1 MSRFLM
7 PSDIGLLALVEL
19 YTEGAVPSGAII
31 PVLSFLA
38 SHTGID
44 PTKDS
49 SSSRECWQKAQDD
62 IHMVNSVKAFEVLLS
77 PFPAAVGLPGRR
89 LWHLFLA
96 KLWAIDSLDALHEF
110 FDSQPMLLATKEDI
124 RLMVEPEDGAQT
136 SRFPLVSNSPLAMFV
151 RRAHLEFNRLHFE
164 DVSTLWKDFIVYR
177 QPTASAWIRRN
188 PSSSPVHFDKV
199 LDISKSDWG
208 EGAPSIEFIAYGDIS
223 ASRVPASIHCL
234 DGLIEFQVAQM
245 QKYGLRVPSE
255 LQRQFSELLQA
266 SRTTPKLSHY
276 LQFLEAWKS
285 GDYPTS
291 FDYLHRY
298 FDYTMQNSDRE
309 HYHYALLNL
318 AVLQADFGCYK
329 DSISTMLETI
339 ATAREKKDQSCLN
352 FALNF
357 FYNFSLQHPHLVEDL
372 ESSTVSATGRETLA
386 FLRVKAKE
394 MGMWSTWSSA
404 LLNEARQGLLSG
416 DSVASVLENVARSS
430 HLLVERNLT
439 NMIGAH
445 IAMNIAVWDRA
456 GVAFLSTMMC
466 EVFLRCH
473 APNAMLDDSLKITG
487 RLASILASKGRYN
500 ESMELL
506 ENMDQNFLRN
516 WKAKKYWQ
524 RSRALIKLRRDL
536 HRNDLDGAKYLLSQ
550 IMQSKPDDLESDLTF
565 VVDALHYELLIR
577 RGDLQTAFAMVEQ
590 LISESH
596 TQDCALRTRLLLMK
610 AQLFGKAGRPQ
621 RGFSIAMRAANLAW
635 KARLT
640 SLLWQAIG
648 TIADILTSL
657 EEFEAAEK
665 LLLVII
671 PRSLECEGIYTAAN
685 LYSSLADAYVGTA
698 GKMGPTT
705 GTGTGPSKRRTE
717 YLTKAIGAL
726 RTAFDHYASVEDVQ
740 KKMEVTAKISAIMR
754 VRGDV
759 KVSNDLAAKYL
770 ELREEAK
777 QLGGLAT

>member
-7 PSDIGLLALVEL
+7 PSDISLLALVEL

-49 SSSRECWQKAQDD
+49 SSSRECWQKAHDN

-96 KLWAIDSLDALHEF
+96 KLWAIDSLDALHNF
-110 FDSQPMLLATKEDI
+110 FDSQPTLLATKEDI
-124 RLMVEPEDGAQT
+124 RRMVEPEDGTQK
-136 SRFPLVSNSPLAMFV
+136 SRIPLVPNSPLAMFV
-151 RRAHLEFNRLHFE
+151 RKAHLEFNRLHFE
-164 DVSTLWKDFIVYR
+164 DASTLWKDFI
-177 QPTASAWIRRN
+177 
-188 PSSSPVHFDKV
+188 
-199 LDISKSDWG
+199 
-208 EGAPSIEFIAYGDIS
+208 
-223 ASRVPASIHCL
+223 
-234 DGLIEFQVAQM
+234 
-245 QKYGLRVPSE
+245 
-255 LQRQFSELLQA
+255 
-266 SRTTPKLSHY
+266 
-276 LQFLEAWKS
+276 
-285 GDYPTS
+285 
-291 FDYLHRY
+291 
-298 FDYTMQNSDRE
+298 NSDRE

-372 ESSTVSATGRETLA
+372 ESSTVSATGQETLA

-445 IAMNIAVWDRA
+445 IAMGVAVWDRA

-473 APNAMLDDSLKITG
+473 APNAMLDDSLRIKG
-487 RLASILASKGRYN
+487 RLASISASKGRYN

-506 ENMDQNFLRN
+506 ENMDQNFLRS

-524 RSRALIKLRRDL
+524 RLRALIKLRRDL

-550 IMQSKPDDLESDLTF
+550 IMQSKPDDLEPDLTF
-565 VVDALHYELLIR
+565 HVDALHYELLIR
-577 RGDLQTAFAMVEQ
+577 RGDFQTAFAMVEQ

-671 PRSLECEGIYTAAN
+671 PRCLECEGIYTAAN

-705 GTGTGPSKRRTE
+705 GPGTGPSKRRTE
-717 YLTKAIGAL
+717 YLTKATGAL
-726 RTAFDHYASVEDVQ
+726 RIAFDYYASVEDVQ
-740 KKMEVTAKISAIMR
+740 KKMEVTAKLSAIMR

-777 QLGGLAT
+777 QLGGSAT

>member
-7 PSDIGLLALVEL
+7 PSDIGVLALVEL

-44 PTKDS
+44 ITKDS
-49 SSSRECWQKAQDD
+49 SNPQGRWQKAHDD
-62 IHMVNSVKAFEVLLS
+62 ILLANSVKAFETLLH

-89 LWHLFLA
+89 LRDLFLG
-96 KLWAIDSLDALHEF
+96 KLWAIDSLDALHGF
-110 FDSQPMLLATKEDI
+110 FDSLPMLLATKEEI
-124 RLMVEPEDGAQT
+124 RCMVEPEDGPQT
-136 SRFPLVSNSPLAMFV
+136 TRVPLMSNSPLAMFV

-164 DVSTLWKDFIVYR
+164 DASNLWKDFIVYR
-177 QPTASAWIRRN
+177 QPTASAWVRRK

-199 LDISKSDWG
+199 LDLGASEWG
-208 EGAPSIEFIAYGDIS
+208 EGATSIESITYGDLSATRVS
-223 ASRVPASIHCL
+223 ASVHCL
-234 DGLIEFQVAQM
+234 DRLIEFQVAQM
-245 QKYGLRVPSE
+245 QKYGLRVPSQI
-255 LQRQFSELLQA
+255 QRQFSDLLAA
-266 SRTTPKLSHY
+266 SRSNPKLSHY
-276 LQFLEAWKS
+276 LRFLEAWKT

-329 DSISTMLETI
+329 DSVSTMLETI

-357 FYNFSLQHPHLVEDL
+357 FYNFSLQHPQLVEDL
-372 ESSTVSATGRETLA
+372 ESSSISATGRETLA

-394 MGMWSTWSSA
+394 TGMWSTWSSA
-404 LLNEARQGLLSG
+404 LLSEAKQGLTSG
-416 DSVASVLENVARSS
+416 DSVATVLENVARSS
-430 HLLVERNLT
+430 HLLIERNLT
-439 NMIGAH
+439 NMIGSH
-445 IAMNIAVWDRA
+445 ISLEIAVWDRA

-473 APNAMLDDSLKITG
+473 AANAVLDDSLKITC
-487 RLASILASKGRYN
+487 RLASMLASKGKYN

-506 ENMDQNFLRN
+506 EGMDEDSLRN

-524 RSRALIKLRRDL
+524 RWRALIKLRRDL
-536 HRNDLDGAKYLLSQ
+536 HHNDLDSAEYLLSQ
-550 IMQSKPDDLESDLTF
+550 IMQSKPDDLEPDLIF
-565 VVDALHYELLIR
+565 VVDTLHYELLVR
-577 RGDLQTAFAMVEQ
+577 RGDLQTAFTKVEQ

-596 TQDCALRTRLLLMK
+596 DQDVALRARLLLMK
-610 AQLFGKAGRPQ
+610 AHLFAKAGRPQ
-621 RGFSIAMRAANLAW
+621 RGFSIAMRAASLAW

-640 SLLWQAIG
+640 NLLWQSIG

-657 EEFEAAEK
+657 EEFEAAGK

-671 PRSLECEGIYTAAN
+671 PRCLECDGRYMAAN

-698 GKMGPTT
+698 GKMGAAP
-705 GTGTGPSKRRTE
+705 GRGTGPSKRRTE

-726 RTAFDHYASVEDVQ
+726 RRAFDYYASVEDVQ
-740 KKMEVTAKISAIMR
+740 KEMEVTAKMSAIMR

-770 ELREEAK
+770 ELRDEAK
-777 QLGGLAT
+777 KLGGLAT